1 LLAATSVVAALLYRN
16 VVRPLRTKLVER
28 ETLLAQREKLAALG
42 TLAAGVAHEIRNPLT
57 AIKARLYTLRRAAPA
72 PEAAED
78 VQAIAREIDRL
89 ESIVRDVLGYARP
102 MEPKFAE
109 VDLAAWMREFGAFV
123 EPELTAGGI
132 RLAVDAPEALR
143 LPADAEQLR
152 QVMLNLVR
160 NAQEAFAGRPGRI
173 ELAVRRERGTLRQQR
188 TAEVAVL
195 SVTDDGPGIPAA
207 VQARLFDPFFTT
219 KAAGTGLGLAIIAR
233 LVENHGGE
241 ITFQTVAGQGTCF
254 AVRLPVRRPVD

>member
-1 LLAATSVVAALLYRN
+1 LS
-16 VVRPLRTKLVER
+16 
-28 ETLLAQREKLAALG
+28 
-42 TLAAGVAHEIRNPLT
+42 
-57 AIKARLYTLRRAAPA
+57 
-72 PEAAED
+72 
-78 VQAIAREIDRL
+78 
-89 ESIVRDVLGYARP
+89 
-102 MEPKFAE
+102 
-109 VDLAAWMREFGAFV
+109 
-123 EPELTAGGI
+123 
-132 RLAVDAPEALR
+132 
-143 LPADAEQLR
+143 ADAGQLR
-152 QVMLNLVR
+152 QVVLNLVR
-160 NAQEAFAGRPGRI
+160 NAQEALAGRPGRI

-207 VQARLFDPFFTT
+207 VQSRLFDPFFTT